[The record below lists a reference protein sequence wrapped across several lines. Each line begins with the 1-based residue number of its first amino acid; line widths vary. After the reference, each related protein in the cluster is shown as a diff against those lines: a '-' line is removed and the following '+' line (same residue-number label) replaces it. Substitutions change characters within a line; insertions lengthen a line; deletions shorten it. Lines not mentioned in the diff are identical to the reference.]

1 MSGSGSGGPLKAAKR
16 AFWEQITRL
25 YNRHYGVKPLP
36 ETEIVRRSKCHYL
49 IGEAGYPNYGDE
61 LIAREWVKYLAQ
73 VDPEV
78 PVVLDCLCAG
88 PAAAICSGLHPK
100 FSVVDTVAQMCMIDR
115 AHIYDEQHAVS
126 DSVEPAAAGA
136 PTIEEIP
143 VPQIANRVLAAL
155 DAEGL
160 DARYAAGI
168 RLLNNRALDMH
179 VIGGGYMHSFWNAN
193 LARLAVAKWAQAH
206 GKPAV
211 VSGVGLEPLD
221 AEDAEWVA
229 DIASHITAFSCRDM
243 PSLDAIDS
251 SHSYATLAP
260 DDCFVNGLEGV
271 YLPDEAAGDLPETM
285 VCVQTDLVPDP
296 AALLD
301 HMVAVLQ
308 AWEAPAGERVGVV
321 ECIPYDSMD
330 ALRVIRDHGWEP
342 VLFPLQNLIDHGF
355 PARSGQRW
363 LSTRYH
369 PHLLAAARGCSGTF
383 IPVKPGYY
391 DVKHA
396 AVLRM
401 GSRWTQT
408 TIGDSL
414 IPKPGPGFADP
425 SVRFAYR
432 DQIRAQVAPLYG
444 EPHSFVSL

>member
-1 MSGSGSGGPLKAAKR
+1 MGS
-16 AFWEQITRL
+16 
-25 YNRHYGVKPLP
+25 
-36 ETEIVRRSKCHYL
+36 
-49 IGEAGYPNYGDE
+49 AG
-61 LIAREWVKYLAQ
+61 R
-73 VDPEV
+73 
-78 PVVLDCLCAG
+78 
-88 PAAAICSGLHPK
+88 
-100 FSVVDTVAQMCMIDR
+100 
-115 AHIYDEQHAVS
+115 
-126 DSVEPAAAGA
+126 
-136 PTIEEIP
+136 
-143 VPQIANRVLAAL
+143 
-155 DAEGL
+155 
-160 DARYAAGI
+160 
-168 RLLNNRALDMH
+168 
-179 VIGGGYMHSFWNAN
+179 
-193 LARLAVAKWAQAH
+193 
-206 GKPAV
+206 
-211 VSGVGLEPLD
+211 
-221 AEDAEWVA
+221 
-229 DIASHITAFSCRDM
+229 
-243 PSLDAIDS
+243 
-251 SHSYATLAP
+251 
-260 DDCFVNGLEGV
+260 
-271 YLPDEAAGDLPETM
+271 
-285 VCVQTDLVPDP
+285 
-296 AALLD
+296 
-301 HMVAVLQ
+301 
-308 AWEAPAGERVGVV
+308 ERVGVV